1 MRRGKEEEERVRG
14 GREDKRKRRGIEVWR
29 GQEEEERVRE
39 KGEEEKYGGE
49 RRGVGEE
56 KEKE

>member
-1 MRRGKEEEERVRG
+1 MERERGGREGKRRKRRGREVWRGKEEEERVRG
-14 GREDKRKRRGIEVWR
+14 
-29 GQEEEERVRE
+29 

-56 KEKE
+56 KEEKE